1 MLVPVNVQ
9 FPTSPLG
16 IVIAPVDTV
25 TSPELDRVVLTVRE
39 FDPLARVSPAPSE
52 SVVAVIAPD
61 EVNVLLFVVESRV
74 RVEYVAVGIVLVS
87 VNVHTPDEAL
97 GIDIAPVDT
106 VMVPEL
112 VSVVLT
118 VSELEPTL

>member
-1 MLVPVNVQ
+1 MPAV
-9 FPTSPLG
+9 
-16 IVIAPVDTV
+16 
-25 TSPELDRVVLTVRE
+25 TVR
-39 FDPLARVSPAPSE
+39 F
-52 SVVAVIAPD
+52 VVARLPAAVR
-61 EVNVLLFVVESRV
+61 VLPEALMV

>member
-1 MLVPVNVQ
+1 M
-9 FPTSPLG
+9 
-16 IVIAPVDTV
+16 
-25 TSPELDRVVLTVRE
+25 VLTVRE